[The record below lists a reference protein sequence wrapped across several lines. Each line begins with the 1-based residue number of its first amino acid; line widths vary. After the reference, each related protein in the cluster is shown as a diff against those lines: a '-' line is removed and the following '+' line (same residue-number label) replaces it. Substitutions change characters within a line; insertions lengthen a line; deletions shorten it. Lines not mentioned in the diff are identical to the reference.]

1 MTVSQAG
8 LRLPVKLKLAGLEFL
23 ILLPVSVPKY
33 WSLRTHHSWS
43 AFIPIHLNTCSGL
56 LCAVYRP
63 VQWLH
68 CSHRCGS
75 LHPVI
80 FLLIK
85 AQATTTMG
93 HTETTLLAAE
103 RRCLSPCHKWSL
115 FVPTTLIRYREL
127 EGKLGKTLRDL
138 GHRAGSGEAP
148 TSPASWLSSW
158 PNDSERKEQTSRK
171 WGRILSMDIDVLFKR
186 EAVAVEAGSN
196 WQDKP
201 GPSPDF
207 WGWGWGSP
215 ICLVSAAPLHSE
227 SEPLWRLWDSAL
239 QGEVVSC
246 FKS

>member
-1 MTVSQAG
+1 MTP
-8 LRLPVKLKLAGLEFL
+8 LPVTDSTG
-23 ILLPVSVPKY
+23 
-33 WSLRTHHSWS
+33 
-43 AFIPIHLNTCSGL
+43 
-56 LCAVYRP
+56 P

-68 CSHRCGS
+68 CSYRCGS

-115 FVPTTLIRYREL
+115 FSPTTLIRYREL

-138 GHRAGSGEAP
+138 GHKPGSGEAP

-158 PNDSERKEQTSRK
+158 PNDSERKEQISRK

-186 EAVAVEAGSN
+186 ERQWLWKQETTGKTSLVPVLTSGGGGGA
-196 WQDKP
+196 P
-201 GPSPDF
+201 
-207 WGWGWGSP
+207 P
-215 ICLVSAAPLHSE
+215 ICLVSAAPLHSK

-246 FKS
+246 FKSYITSWWCLSPKLFCEVVDEINRIKNTTDSTE